1 MSNRVKVEIKLPV
14 VETLEQANVMLAEI
28 AERQRNIDLINA
40 GLNEKIDGL
49 KKQAEGECSPLVQ
62 QIEEREQALARFAEA
77 HKDSLFK
84 KPKSRELSFGE
95 LGFRSSTSTVL
106 LNRQWNWG
114 KVAEALKKKRLGQ
127 YIRTTT
133 KHEVDKE
140 AVRVLSDKRLESVG
154 LKVKQEDAFFYELKE
169 ETVGAEA

>member
-1 MSNRVKVEIKLPV
+1 MGKRKRVAVNLLV
-14 VETLEQANVMLAEI
+14 VETLEEANVILAEI
-28 AERQRNIDLINA
+28 AEHQRSIDLINA

-49 KKQAEGECSPLVQ
+49 KQKAEAECAPLVQ
-62 QIEEREQALARFAEA
+62 EKEDREQALARFAEG

-106 LNRQWNWG
+106 LNRQWTWD
-114 KVAEALKKKRLGQ
+114 KVLETLKQKRLGQ
-127 YIRTTT
+127 FIRT

-140 AVRVLSDKRLESVG
+140 GVRALSDKRLESVG
-154 LKVKQEDAFFYELKE
+154 LKVKSEDTFFYEIKE
-169 ETVGAEA
+169 ETVGGEA

>member
-28 AERQRNIDLINA
+28 AERQRSIDLINA

-49 KKQAEGECSPLVQ
+49 KKQAEAECSPLVQ
-62 QIEEREQALARFAEA
+62 EVEEREQALARFAEA

-106 LNRQWNWG
+106 LNRQWTWA
-114 KVAEALKKKRLGQ
+114 KVLETLKQKRLGKF
-127 YIRTTT
+127 IRT

-140 AVRVLSDKRLESVG
+140 GVRVLSDKRLEGVG
-154 LKVKQEDAFFYELKE
+154 LKVKSEDTFFYEIKE
-169 ETVGAEA
+169 ETVGDEA

>member
-1 MSNRVKVEIKLPV
+1 MSNRKNVEIKLPV
-14 VETLEQANVMLAEI
+14 VETLEQANVILAEI
-28 AERQRNIDLINA
+28 AERQRNLDLINA

-49 KKQAEGECSPLVQ
+49 KKQAEAECSTLVQ
-62 QIEEREQALARFAEA
+62 EVEEREQALARFAEA
-77 HKDSLFK
+77 NKETLFK

-106 LNRQWNWG
+106 LNRQWDWEL
-114 KVAEALKKKRLGQ
+114 VLAELKKKRLGQ
-127 YIRTTT
+127 FIRT

-140 AVRVLSDKRLESVG
+140 GVRALSEKRLASVG
-154 LKVKQEDAFFYELKE
+154 LKLKQKDTFFYEVKE